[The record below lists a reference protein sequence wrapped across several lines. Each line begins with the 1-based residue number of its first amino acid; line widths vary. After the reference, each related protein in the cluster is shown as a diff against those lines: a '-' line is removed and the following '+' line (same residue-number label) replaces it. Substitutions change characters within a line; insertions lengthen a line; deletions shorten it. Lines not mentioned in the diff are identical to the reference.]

1 VRNSGV
7 TTVVEGVGDHGLE
20 YMTGG
25 RVVVLGPTGRNF
37 AAGMSGGVA
46 YVLDDA
52 DQLKGN
58 VNLSMVALEK
68 VETAA
73 EQAELR
79 GLIQRQADLT
89 GSTRAAEVLAK
100 WDALLPKFVKIMPKD
115 YKRML
120 ECIAN
125 AQAQGLTGDEAIMA
139 AFEENARDTSRV
151 GGN

>member
-1 VRNSGV
+1 MGPPNVGKSSLLNALLGTDRAIVSPVPGTTRDTVEESIVLAGFPVRLIDTAGV
-7 TTVVEGVGDHGLE
+7 RPSTDPIEQEGIQR
-20 YMTGG
+20 T
-25 RVVVLGPTGRNF
+25 R
-37 AAGMSGGVA
+37 
-46 YVLDDA
+46 
-52 DQLKGN
+52 
-58 VNLSMVALEK
+58 
-68 VETAA
+68 TAA

-79 GLIQRQADLT
+79 SLIQRQADLT
-89 GSTRAAEVLAK
+89 GSTRAAEVLAN
-100 WDALLPKFVKIMPKD
+100 WEAMLPKFVKIMPRD